1 MSSYDEINS
10 YVKIYQS
17 TQSLLT
23 VQESFITEADVQ
35 NTATKASKDCATKIT
50 AMDNLKAK
58 IFQSNTQYLELY
70 KEKAKDTNPT
80 GLVLANYRYAKL
92 DVVKKNAER
101 VMELIKQKETE
112 AKKLSDIPSIKG
124 WINDNITNNGLYNA
138 IFSILYSN
146 PKGKKDLNTFLDIQS
161 KHQVSKSDVYRSI
174 RNLESCKEDIDE
186 LEKFY
191 KDMDIEYKTKLDSYD
206 NGIVSGTLDS
216 NMEEYYQTV
225 EANCIAL
232 KRIASNEVYR
242 IYMKLYKINQK
253 TDKVILRKVANYN
266 PRNIKESAELQD
278 EIDLEYELNNIED
291 DL

>member
-1 MSSYDEINS
+1 MNDDNNEYLRSYQQI
-10 YVKIYQS
+10 
-17 TQSLLT
+17 QSLMLIG
-23 VQESFITEADVQ
+23 ESYITEVDMLSNAK
-35 NTATKASKDCATKIT
+35 KASKDCAAKIT
-50 AMDNLKAK
+50 NMDNLKAK
-58 IFQSNTQYLELY
+58 IFQSNSQYLQLY
-70 KEKAKDTNPT
+70 KEKAKNTNPT
-80 GLVLANYRYAKL
+80 GLVLSNYRYAKL
-92 DVVKKNAER
+92 DVIKKNAER
-101 VMELIKQKETE
+101 VMELIKQKEAE

-124 WINDNITNNGLYNA
+124 WINDNITNNELYNT

-161 KHQVSKSDVYRSI
+161 KHQVSKSDVYRAI
-174 RNLESCKEDIDE
+174 QNLESCKEDINE

-206 NGIVSGTLDS
+206 KGIISGTLDS
-216 NMEEYYQTV
+216 NLEEYYQTV

-232 KRIASNEVYR
+232 KRIASNEVYQ

-266 PRNIKESAELQD
+266 PRNIKESVELQD

>member
-17 TQSLLT
+17 TQSLLA
-23 VQESFITEADVQ
+23 VQESFITESDVQ
-35 NTATKASKDCATKIT
+35 NTVKKASKDCATKIT

-80 GLVLANYRYAKL
+80 GLVFTNYRYSKL
-92 DVVKKNAER
+92 DIVKKNAER
-101 VMELIKQKETE
+101 AMELIKQKETE

-124 WINDNITNNGLYNA
+124 WINDNITNNGLYNT

-161 KHQVSKSDVYRSI
+161 KHQVSKSDVYRAI

-191 KDMDIEYKTKLDSYD
+191 KDMDIEYKTKLDYYD
-206 NGIVSGTLDS
+206 KGIISGTLDS

-266 PRNIKESAELQD
+266 PRNIKESVELQD

>member
-17 TQSLLT
+17 TQSLLA
-23 VQESFITEADVQ
+23 VHESFITEADVQ
-35 NTATKASKDCATKIT
+35 NTAKKASKDCATKIT
-50 AMDNLKAK
+50 AMDNLKTK

-112 AKKLSDIPSIKG
+112 AKKLSDIPSIKE
-124 WINDNITNNGLYNA
+124 WINNNITNNGLYNT

-161 KHQVSKSDVYRSI
+161 KHQVSKSDVYRAI

-206 NGIVSGTLDS
+206 KGIISGTLDS

>member
-10 YVKIYQS
+10 YIKIYQS
-17 TQSLLT
+17 TQSLLA
-23 VQESFITEADVQ
+23 VHESFITEADIH
-35 NTATKASKDCATKIT
+35 NTAQKASKDCATKIT

-80 GLVLANYRYAKL
+80 GLVFTNYRYSKL
-92 DVVKKNAER
+92 DIVKKNAER
-101 VMELIKQKETE
+101 AMELIKQKETE

-124 WINDNITNNGLYNA
+124 WINDNITNNGLYNT

-161 KHQVSKSDVYRSI
+161 KHQVSKSDVYRAI

-206 NGIVSGTLDS
+206 KGIVSGTLDS
-216 NMEEYYQTV
+216 NIEEYYQTV

>member
-10 YVKIYQS
+10 YLKIYQS
-17 TQSLLT
+17 TQSLLA
-23 VQESFITEADVQ
+23 VQESFITETNVQ
-35 NTATKASKDCATKIT
+35 NTVKKASKDCATKIT

-80 GLVLANYRYAKL
+80 GLVFTNYRYSKL
-92 DVVKKNAER
+92 DIVKKNAER
-101 VMELIKQKETE
+101 AMELIKQKETE

-124 WINDNITNNGLYNA
+124 WINNNITNNGLYNT

-161 KHQVSKSDVYRSI
+161 KHQVSKSDVYRAI

-206 NGIVSGTLDS
+206 KGIISGTLDS
-216 NMEEYYQTV
+216 NLEEYYQTV

-232 KRIASNEVYR
+232 KRIVSNEVYR

>member
-1 MSSYDEINS
+1 M
-10 YVKIYQS
+10 
-17 TQSLLT
+17 
-23 VQESFITEADVQ
+23 
-35 NTATKASKDCATKIT
+35 
-50 AMDNLKAK
+50 
-58 IFQSNTQYLELY
+58 
-70 KEKAKDTNPT
+70 
-80 GLVLANYRYAKL
+80 
-92 DVVKKNAER
+92 
-101 VMELIKQKETE
+101 
-112 AKKLSDIPSIKG
+112 
-124 WINDNITNNGLYNA
+124 
-138 IFSILYSN
+138 
-146 PKGKKDLNTFLDIQS
+146 
-161 KHQVSKSDVYRSI
+161 
-174 RNLESCKEDIDE
+174 ESCKEDIDE

-206 NGIVSGTLDS
+206 KGIISGTLDS

-278 EIDLEYELNNIED
+278 EINLEYELNNIED

>member
-1 MSSYDEINS
+1 MNGYNEMDA
-10 YVKIYQS
+10 YLKIYQT
-17 TQSLLT
+17 TQLLLND
-23 VQESFITEADVQ
+23 QQSFLTEADVQ
-35 NTATKASKDCATKIT
+35 SSVKKASSDCAAKIT

-58 IFQSNTQYLELY
+58 IFQSNTQYLDLY
-70 KEKAKDTNPT
+70 REKAKSTNPT
-80 GLVLANYRYAKL
+80 GLVLHNYKYAKFEI
-92 DVVKKNAER
+92 VKKNAER
-101 VMELIKQKETE
+101 VMEMIKQKENE
-112 AKKLSDIPSIKG
+112 AICIQDIPNIKR
-124 WINDNITNNGLYNA
+124 WLDENITHNGLYNS

-146 PKGKKDLNTFLDIQS
+146 IKNKKDISVFLDIQS
-161 KHQVSKSDVYRSI
+161 KHQVSKSDVYRAI

-206 NGIVSGTLDS
+206 KGIISGTLDS
-216 NMEEYYQTV
+216 NLEEYYQTV

>member
-17 TQSLLT
+17 TQSLLAA
-23 VQESFITEADVQ
+23 QESFITEANVQ
-35 NTATKASKDCATKIT
+35 NTVKKASKDCATKIT

-80 GLVLANYRYAKL
+80 GLVLTNYRYSKL
-92 DVVKKNAER
+92 DIVKKNAER
-101 VMELIKQKETE
+101 TMELIKQKETE
-112 AKKLSDIPSIKG
+112 TKKLSDIPSIKG
-124 WINDNITNNGLYNA
+124 WINDNITNNGLYNT

-161 KHQVSKSDVYRSI
+161 KHQVSKSDVYRAI

-206 NGIVSGTLDS
+206 KGIISGTLDS

>member
-17 TQSLLT
+17 TQSLLAA
-23 VQESFITEADVQ
+23 QESFITEANVQ
-35 NTATKASKDCATKIT
+35 NTVKKASKDCATKIT

-80 GLVLANYRYAKL
+80 GLVLTNYRYSKL
-92 DVVKKNAER
+92 DIVKKNAER
-101 VMELIKQKETE
+101 TMELIKQKETE

-124 WINDNITNNGLYNA
+124 WINDNITNNGLYNT

-161 KHQVSKSDVYRSI
+161 KHQVSKSDVYRAI

-206 NGIVSGTLDS
+206 KGIISGTLDS

>member
-10 YVKIYQS
+10 YAKIYQS

-35 NTATKASKDCATKIT
+35 NTVKKASKDCATKIT

-70 KEKAKDTNPT
+70 KEKAKNTNPT
-80 GLVLANYRYAKL
+80 GLVLSNYRYAKL

-101 VMELIKQKETE
+101 AIELIKRKEAE

-124 WINDNITNNGLYNA
+124 WINDNITNNGLYNT
-138 IFSILYSN
+138 IFYILYSN

-161 KHQVSKSDVYRSI
+161 KHQVSKSDVYRAI

-206 NGIVSGTLDS
+206 KGIISGTLNS
-216 NMEEYYQTV
+216 NLEEYYQTV

-232 KRIASNEVYR
+232 KRIASNEVYQ

-266 PRNIKESAELQD
+266 PRNIKESVELQD

>member
-10 YVKIYQS
+10 YVRIYQS
-17 TQSLLT
+17 TQSLLS

-35 NTATKASKDCATKIT
+35 NTAKKASKDCATKIT

-80 GLVLANYRYAKL
+80 GLILANYRYAKL
-92 DVVKKNAER
+92 DIVKKNAER
-101 VMELIKQKETE
+101 ALELIKQKETE

-124 WINDNITNNGLYNA
+124 WINDNITNNRLYNT

-146 PKGKKDLNTFLDIQS
+146 PKGKKDLNAFLDIQS

-191 KDMDIEYKTKLDSYD
+191 KDMDIDYKTKLDSYD
-206 NGIVSGTLDS
+206 KGIISGTLDS
-216 NMEEYYQTV
+216 NLEEYYQTV

-232 KRIASNEVYR
+232 KRIVSNEVYR

-266 PRNIKESAELQD
+266 PRNIRESAELQD

>member
-17 TQSLLT
+17 TQSLLA
-23 VQESFITEADVQ
+23 VHESFITEADVQ
-35 NTATKASKDCATKIT
+35 NTAKKASKDCATKIT
-50 AMDNLKAK
+50 AMDNLKTK

-112 AKKLSDIPSIKG
+112 AKKLSDIPSIKE
-124 WINDNITNNGLYNA
+124 WINDNITNNGLYNT

-146 PKGKKDLNTFLDIQS
+146 PKDKKDLNTFLDIQS
-161 KHQVSKSDVYRSI
+161 KHQVSKSDVYRAI

-206 NGIVSGTLDS
+206 KGIISGTLDS
-216 NMEEYYQTV
+216 NMEEYYQ
-225 EANCIAL
+225 
-232 KRIASNEVYR
+232 
-242 IYMKLYKINQK
+242 
-253 TDKVILRKVANYN
+253 
-266 PRNIKESAELQD
+266 
-278 EIDLEYELNNIED
+278 
-291 DL
+291 